1 MHRDNYT
8 VRTGGSAQGH
18 RNRQSCILHAMDL
31 CRTARSHSST
41 DDGLE
46 RHAGR
51 RAADWPVWRR
61 WSAAADGS
69 GAGETTFRKIMARDV
84 LRGGAV
90 VVLLFLSLC
99 GAAVAAEPF
108 PFGRVLLLDAAPM
121 RPGKR
126 MPILT
131 VEANGEARIDLWCR
145 TVPARVEI
153 ADMAVKIEAGPLPE
167 ELPAMQG
174 TGQCTPERIKAD
186 EEMLAS
192 IVQVTEWRQ
201 DGDTILL
208 IGQATLK
215 FRPATN

>member
-1 MHRDNYT
+1 M
-8 VRTGGSAQGH
+8 
-18 RNRQSCILHAMDL
+18 
-31 CRTARSHSST
+31 
-41 DDGLE
+41 
-46 RHAGR
+46 AG
-51 RAADWPVWRR
+51 
-61 WSAAADGS
+61 
-69 GAGETTFRKIMARDV
+69 DV
-84 LRGGAV
+84 LRGGAA

-108 PFGRVLLLDAAPM
+108 PFGQELLLDTAPM

-153 ADMAVKIEAGPLPE
+153 ADVAMKIEPAPLPE

-174 TGQCTPERIKAD
+174 TGQCTPERVKAD

-192 IVQVTEWRQ
+192 IVQVTEWRRE
-201 DGDTILL
+201 DDAILL
-208 IGQATLK
+208 IGPATMK